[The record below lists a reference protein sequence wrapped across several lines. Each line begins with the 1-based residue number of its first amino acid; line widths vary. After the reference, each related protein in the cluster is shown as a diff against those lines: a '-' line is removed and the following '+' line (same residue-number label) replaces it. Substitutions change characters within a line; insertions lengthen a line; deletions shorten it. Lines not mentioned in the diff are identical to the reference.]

1 MSFVTLQGK
10 AECYKVFY
18 HRIPPYLDELLEIFQ
33 NLTVDGSSAF
43 CPGFEQAANAG
54 NKGTGLATDP
64 FDLDGRE
71 DDCSPMST
79 STKRPSSTAT
89 TGESPI
95 KRIKSPMVRA
105 LRGLVAEI
113 KIDREEG
120 KKKEDNYAKREEAR
134 SRALVSAKEQ
144 IMEKKQMKLQAEMD
158 ECVNL
163 AKECGIAEDSTE
175 MFVASELFM
184 DAAKR
189 AFFRSIKIPESRYG
203 WIKWHYAQR
212 TGGLL

>member
-1 MSFVTLQGK
+1 VTSQGK
-10 AECYKVFY
+10 AKCYKVFY
-18 HRIPPYLDELLEIFQ
+18 HRIPPYLDDLMEIFQ
-33 NLTVDGSSAF
+33 NLIVDGRLAF
-43 CPGFEQAANAG
+43 CPGFEQEANEG
-54 NKGTGLATDP
+54 NKGTCLSTYP

-71 DDCSPMST
+71 YDCSPMST
-79 STKRPSSTAT
+79 STKQPSSTAT
-89 TGESPI
+89 TGQSPV
-95 KRIKSPMVRA
+95 KRTKSPMVKA

-134 SRALVSAKEQ
+134 SRALVTAKEQ

-163 AKECGIAEDSTE
+163 AKECGIAEGSTE
-175 MFVASELFM
+175 MFVALELFM

-189 AFFRSIKIPESRYG
+189 AFFRSVKIPESRYG
-203 WIKWHYAQR
+203 WIKWHCAQR